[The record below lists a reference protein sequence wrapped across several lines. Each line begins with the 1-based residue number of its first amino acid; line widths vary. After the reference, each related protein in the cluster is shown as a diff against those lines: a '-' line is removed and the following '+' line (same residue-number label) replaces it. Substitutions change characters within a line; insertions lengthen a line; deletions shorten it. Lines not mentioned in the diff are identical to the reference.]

1 MFAKQNCVKCIF
13 SKVSPFRACG
23 DAGRARDCEAKK
35 WHKHFL
41 VKVFAKQKSL
51 FIYAGI
57 IIGDR
62 NGAFVGRS

>member
-1 MFAKQNCVKCIF
+1 MFAKQNCVSI
-13 SKVSPFRACG
+13 
-23 DAGRARDCEAKK
+23 
-35 WHKHFL
+35 FL